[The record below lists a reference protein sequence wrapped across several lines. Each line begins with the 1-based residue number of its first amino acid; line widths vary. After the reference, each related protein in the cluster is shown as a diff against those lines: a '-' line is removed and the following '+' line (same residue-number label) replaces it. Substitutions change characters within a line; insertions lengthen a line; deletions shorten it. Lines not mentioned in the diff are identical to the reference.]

1 MSINENEFSKI
12 QNCKNFE
19 DFKKFVEIKANDNK
33 EESKSQDN
41 KTESKEDD
49 NKEESKEENP
59 KRFIPFSMKN
69 GIITKNI
76 FSDNELLIW
85 CESENKEEGHL
96 NYFDCQ
102 KCLNRG
108 YISYI
113 DSVNRLVFR
122 KECECMRIRKG
133 IEKQLD
139 YFYKY
144 PILRECSLN
153 NFITNYNF
161 QKQMKL
167 KAIEFL
173 KVYKN
178 SWFFVGGQY
187 GSGKS
192 YICYA
197 IVNELIKDL
206 NDFVLFEYIEDL
218 REIKSHSTD
227 LIYLELIEKYKKATV
242 LYFDDF
248 LKVDLNI
255 ADLKIIYEIINYRYK
270 ENKVTLFSSEKLF
283 SELANI
289 DEAIESRIFEKAN
302 NFILDID
309 RDRQKNFRY
318 KKSNIIR
325 L

>member
-1 MSINENEFSKI
+1 MTINEKEFSKI
-12 QNCKNFE
+12 QDCKTFE
-19 DFKKFVEIKANDNK
+19 DFKKFIQQKA
-33 EESKSQDN
+33 ESKSQDN
-41 KTESKEDD
+41 KTESKADN
-49 NKEESKEENP
+49 NKEESKEENQ

-69 GIITKNI
+69 GIITKNN
-76 FSDNELLIW
+76 FSDDELLIW
-85 CESENKEEGHL
+85 CEQENKQKGNL
-96 NYFDCQ
+96 NYYDCS

-122 KECECMRIRKG
+122 KECECIKIRKG
-133 IEKQLD
+133 RENQIY
-139 YFYKY
+139 YFSVY

-161 QKQMKL
+161 QKQIKI

-173 KVYKN
+173 KTYKN

-197 IVNELIKDL
+197 IANELIKDL
-206 NDFVLFEYIEDL
+206 NNFVLFEYIEDL

-227 LIYLELIEKYKKATV
+227 EIYLELIEKYKKATI

-270 ENKVTLFSSEKLF
+270 ENKTTLFSSEKLF
-283 SELANI
+283 NELAEI
-289 DEAIESRIFEKAN
+289 DEAIESRIFEKAEG
-302 NFILDID
+302 FIIDID
-309 RDRQKNFRY
+309 RDRQKNFRF
-318 KKSNIIR
+318 KKRSILTI
-325 L
+325 

>member
-1 MSINENEFSKI
+1 MTLNENEFSKI
-12 QNCKNFE
+12 QDCKNFD
-19 DFKKFVEIKANDNK
+19 DFKKFIEIKTQDNKTESKANDNK
-33 EESKSQDN
+33 EESK
-41 KTESKEDD
+41 
-49 NKEESKEENP
+49 EEKQ
-59 KRFIPFSMKN
+59 KRFIPFTMANGKIIKN
-69 GIITKNI
+69 EFT
-76 FSDNELLIW
+76 DQELLIW
-85 CESENKEEGHL
+85 CEQENKIQGNL

-113 DSVNRLVFR
+113 DSVNKLVFR
-122 KECECMRIRKG
+122 KECECLKIRKG
-133 IEKQLD
+133 REKQID

-153 NFITNYNF
+153 DFITNYNF
-161 QKQMKL
+161 QKAMKL
-167 KAIEFL
+167 KAMEFL

-197 IVNELIKDL
+197 IANELIKDL
-206 NDFVLFEYIEDL
+206 NEFVLFEYIEDL

-227 LIYLELIEKYKKATV
+227 NIYLELIEKYKHATI

-270 ENKVTLFSSEKLF
+270 ENKTTLFSSEKLF
-283 SELANI
+283 NELAEI
-289 DEAIESRIFEKAN
+289 DEAIESRIFEKAEG
-302 NFILDID
+302 FIIDID
-309 RDRQKNFRY
+309 RDRQKNFRF
-318 KKSNIIR
+318 KKRSILTI
-325 L
+325 

>member
-1 MSINENEFSKI
+1 MTLNEKEFSKI
-12 QNCKNFE
+12 QDCKTFE
-19 DFKKFVEIKANDNK
+19 DFKKFIQQKA
-33 EESKSQDN
+33 ESKSQDN

-49 NKEESKEENP
+49 NKEESKEENQ

-69 GIITKNI
+69 GIITKNN
-76 FSDNELLIW
+76 FSDDELLIW
-85 CESENKEEGHL
+85 CEQENKQKGNL
-96 NYFDCQ
+96 NYYDCS

-122 KECECMRIRKG
+122 KECECIKIRKG
-133 IEKQLD
+133 RENQIY
-139 YFYKY
+139 YFSVY
-144 PILRECSLN
+144 PILRECNLN
-153 NFITNYNF
+153 NFITLYNF

-197 IVNELIKDL
+197 IANELIKDL
-206 NDFVLFEYIEDL
+206 NNFVLFEYIEDL

-227 LIYLELIEKYKKATV
+227 EIYLELIEKYKHATI

-270 ENKVTLFSSEKLF
+270 ENKTTLFSSEKLF
-283 SELANI
+283 NELSEI
-289 DEAIESRIFEKAN
+289 DEAIESRIFEKAEG
-302 NFILDID
+302 FIIDID
-309 RDRQKNFRY
+309 RDRQKNFRF
-318 KKSNIIR
+318 KKRSILTI
-325 L
+325 